1 MNNQVKILL
10 TINGI
15 SGYTLHIKRIKV
27 PFVITKADMH
37 WQNTGKKY
45 NGKDKDKIVRRGIR
59 KYYDYESVPCSKSIK
74 LTQDAYN
81 YMTSTEQPEWYYK
94 KDWKRLKPEVRL
106 EMHLDR
112 ICKANEGQS
121 FSYSILED

>member
-15 SGYTLHIKRIKV
+15 NGATLHTRRVKV

-45 NGKDKDKIVRRGIR
+45 NNKDKDKIVRRGIR

-81 YMTSTEQPEWYYK
+81 YMTSSEQPEWYYK

>member
-15 SGYTLHIKRIKV
+15 SGSTLHIKKVKV

-45 NGKDKDKIVRRGIR
+45 NSKDKDKIVRRGIR

-74 LTQDAYN
+74 LTQDAYD
-81 YMTSTEQPEWYYK
+81 YMTSSEQPEWYYK
-94 KDWKRLKPEVRL
+94 KDWRRLKPEVRL
-106 EMHLDR
+106 ELHLDR